1 MASDR
6 VATVE
11 EPVFEVG
18 IDEKVPLNQLVI
30 LAFQNIF
37 GMTGMFV
44 FPGLFGRAFQM
55 SPEQIAYLYG
65 MIFLVSGL
73 TTCFQGVGFLR
84 LPIVQGPY
92 VGSFIGLMVLGHL
105 PGMGLDVAFGSLFV
119 ACLIWAA
126 LTIPIRGFSVL
137 ALFGHFFQ
145 APMIAG
151 LMVLLAMMQIA
162 EVSLPNWIG
171 HPGTPGFMMT
181 NVLSGFVAVVT
192 FMAMTIFGGRW
203 LRRAAILSGLIL
215 GTIFYALF
223 IPISFAPV
231 SAAPWLVVP
240 KIFPF
245 GFAVRADAVL
255 VFLVALIPAS
265 ISCMPFYKVVA
276 TWGNQEIS
284 PTRMSEGC
292 FAAALGSIIGAMVGT
307 FSMFVYPDNI
317 GMARATRVG
326 SRYATFAAGVLLVLL
341 GSNVKFDMLLV
352 LVPVVV
358 LGGIATVLF
367 GIVLVH
373 GIHLLADVK
382 WSDRNLIIAGASLM
396 VGLGGLFVSPEVL
409 KQMPLVLQ
417 LVFKQSAITGG
428 VTLLVL
434 YALLGQDKV
443 PAEPEDE
450 NRAERVSSASR

>member
-1 MASDR
+1 MASDH
-6 VATVE
+6 VATAE

-18 IDEKVPLNQLVI
+18 IDEKVPFNQLVI

-65 MIFLVSGL
+65 MIFLVSGI
-73 TTCFQGVGFLR
+73 TTCFQAVGLLR

-92 VGSFIGLMVLGHL
+92 VGSFIALMILGHL
-105 PGMGLDVAFGSLFV
+105 PGAGLDVAFGSFFV

-126 LTIPIRGFSVL
+126 LTIPIRGLSFV
-137 ALFGHFFQ
+137 ALFGRFFQ

-151 LMVLLAMMQIA
+151 VMVILTMMQIA
-162 EVSLPNWIG
+162 VVSLPNWIG
-171 HPGTPGFMMT
+171 HPGTPGFMKI
-181 NVLSGFVAVVT
+181 NILVGFVAVVT
-192 FMAMTIFGGRW
+192 FMAMTIYGGRW

-215 GTIFYALF
+215 GTICYSLF
-223 IPISFAPV
+223 IHISFAPV
-231 SAAPWLVVP
+231 VSAPWLVTP

-245 GFAVRADAVL
+245 GFAVRLDAVL
-255 VFLVALIPAS
+255 VFLVILVPAS
-265 ISCMPFYKVVA
+265 ISTMPLYKVVA
-276 TWGNQEIS
+276 TWGNQPIS
-284 PTRMSEGC
+284 SIRMSEGC
-292 FAAALGSIIGAMVGT
+292 FGAALGSALGALVGT
-307 FSMFVYPDNI
+307 FSMFVYPDNM

-341 GSNVKFDMLLV
+341 GSIVKFDMLLV

-373 GIHLLADVK
+373 GIHLLTDVK
-382 WSDRNLIIAGASLM
+382 WNDRNLIIAGAALM
-396 VGLGGLFVSPEVL
+396 VGMGGLFVSPEVL
-409 KQMPLVLQ
+409 KEMPLVMQ
-417 LVFKQSAITGG
+417 LVLKQSAVTGG

-443 PAEPEDE
+443 PVETEEE
-450 NRAERVSSASR
+450 NRLEQVSSPSH